1 MNRDAGRETPRS
13 PREWLVRFASK
24 TRGTLRTWTFWDS
37 HVLRAGRR
45 PEHASLMR
53 LSGILAFVAGALNAG
68 GFQALG
74 FYTSHVTGNTSRAA
88 NELALG
94 HWGIAGSVGI
104 LVLTFMAGAFTSGM
118 LLSYGRRHRHK
129 GRHAFA
135 LAVEAFL
142 ICLFGLFGDPMAR
155 ESFFAPATAVL
166 LSFVMGMH
174 NAVSSTMSDIEVRTT
189 HMTGNTTDLG
199 LELSQ
204 LLYANRG
211 RSPKMGFIAADRK
224 SLSLHLVVIL
234 NFFVGALLGALAFG
248 RYGYACALPLAAIL
262 GLLCLPS
269 LTLDLETRLRLWN
282 KKGSPSLR
290 SSGKF

>member
-1 MNRDAGRETPRS
+1 MKPGVEHQAEPRRRRSFLRLISDARGVLRS
-13 PREWLVRFASK
+13 
-24 TRGTLRTWTFWDS
+24 WTFWDS
-37 HVLRAGRR
+37 HSLRSDRR
-45 PEHASLMR
+45 LEHAALMR

-94 HWGIAGSVGI
+94 HLGIAGSVGI
-104 LVLTFMAGAFTSGM
+104 LVLTFMSGAFMSGT
-118 LLSYGRRHRHK
+118 LLSYGRRHRHR

-135 LAVEAFL
+135 LAMEALL
-142 ICLFGLFGDPMAR
+142 ICFFGLFGDAMAR

-174 NAVSSTMSDIEVRTT
+174 NAISSTMADTEVRTT

-204 LLYANRG
+204 WFYANR
-211 RSPKMGFIAADRK
+211 
-224 SLSLHLVVIL
+224 
-234 NFFVGALLGALAFG
+234 
-248 RYGYACALPLAAIL
+248 
-262 GLLCLPS
+262 
-269 LTLDLETRLRLWN
+269 
-282 KKGSPSLR
+282 
-290 SSGKF
+290 